1 VVAVDFHQVAS
12 AAGVAALA
20 AEVHPAVGKS
30 GIKKNE
36 HKKIEMKDLSKK
48 FLSDDERTRV
58 IEAVKEAEKL
68 TAGEIV
74 VMIISTSYHYPMAN
88 VIGSAVFALP
98 LSLIF
103 TALTGEWLWI
113 GGQNI
118 WLFLGCL
125 TVLFI
130 LFHEI
135 IKRSAWLKRCFI
147 SEREFKEE
155 VEEAAITHFFN
166 QGLYRTRDET
176 GVLVLISVF
185 ERKVWILAD
194 RGINVKVQA
203 GQWDDV
209 VKMIVN
215 GIKQKRQT
223 EAICEA
229 VEKIGDL
236 LKAHFPIKPD
246 DTDELK
252 NLIIER

>member
-1 VVAVDFHQVAS
+1 M
-12 AAGVAALA
+12 
-20 AEVHPAVGKS
+20 
-30 GIKKNE
+30 KN
-36 HKKIEMKDLSKK
+36 LSQK

-58 IEAVKEAEKL
+58 TAAVKEAEKK

-74 VMIISTSYHYPMAN
+74 VMIISASYHYPMAN
-88 VIGSAVFALP
+88 VIGAVVFALP
-98 LSLIF
+98 LALIF
-103 TALTGEWLWI
+103 TTLTGEWLWI
-113 GGQNI
+113 GGQNM

-130 LFHEI
+130 VFHEI
-135 IKRSAWLKRCFI
+135 IKRCPWLKRCFI

-185 ERKVWILAD
+185 EHKVWILAD
-194 RGINVKVQA
+194 KGINAKVHE
-203 GQWDDV
+203 GQWDDI
-209 VKMIVN
+209 VKIIID

-223 EAICEA
+223 EAICKA
-229 VEKIGDL
+229 VEKLGDL
-236 LKAHFPIKPD
+236 LKEHFPIKPD
-246 DTDELK
+246 DRDELE